1 MDLTLY
7 QLDAFTDRVFGGNPA
22 AVCPLSEWLPD
33 ETLQAIA
40 IENNLSETA
49 FYIPQG
55 EDYHLRWFTP
65 GEEVD
70 FCGHATLA
78 TAALI
83 LMRLEPE
90 RDQVRFHTRVGML
103 DIAREGDLLVMD
115 FPVQPAGPIDEEETA
130 ALVAALGLRPLECF
144 GGTRDYLAVLP
155 DEAAVRDFV
164 PDSAKLVGLKRQA
177 TIITAPGQEVD
188 FVSRVFAPYFGIP
201 EDPVTG
207 SSHCT
212 LAPYWS
218 KRLGKTEM
226 TARQI
231 SRRGGSLVCIDKGER
246 IVLKGK
252 AAFYME
258 GRISL

>member
-1 MDLTLY
+1 M
-7 QLDAFTDRVFGGNPA
+7 
-22 AVCPLSEWLPD
+22 
-33 ETLQAIA
+33 
-40 IENNLSETA
+40 
-49 FYIPQG
+49 
-55 EDYHLRWFTP
+55 
-65 GEEVD
+65 
-70 FCGHATLA
+70 
-78 TAALI
+78 
-83 LMRLEPE
+83 
-90 RDQVRFHTRVGML
+90 
-103 DIAREGDLLVMD
+103 
-115 FPVQPAGPIDEEETA
+115 
-130 ALVAALGLRPLECF
+130 
-144 GGTRDYLAVLP
+144 
-155 DEAAVRDFV
+155 RDFV